1 MKRNLLNDIFPK
13 NELEEEELEE
23 FESLQRELKELKEDD
38 DTLIEDGYEPDID
51 IPDAPIVPEWSPNPG
66 QVKAMTKELKEMNQ
80 AIIENLEND
89 STAIEK
95 EIKMDEMSN
104 MEKEE
109 LKDRFGGMKP
119 AEKEIFLHRL
129 STSELYEELG
139 RRLRKADKFANL
151 LEGLVNDYKEED

>member
-1 MKRNLLNDIFPK
+1 MKRNLLNYIFPK
-13 NELEEEELEE
+13 NELEKEELEE
-23 FESLQRELKELKEDD
+23 FESLQRELKEDV

-51 IPDAPIVPEWSPNPG
+51 IPDVPIVPKE
-66 QVKAMTKELKEMNQ
+66 QVNAMTKELKEMSQ

-89 STAIEK
+89 NTAVEK

-139 RRLRKADKFANL
+139 RRLRKADKFTDE
-151 LEGLVNDYKEED
+151 LEAIIADYKKED

>member
-1 MKRNLLNDIFPK
+1 MEYRKEIKMKRNLLNDIFPK
-13 NELEEEELEE
+13 NELEKEELEE
-23 FESLQRELKELKEDD
+23 FESLQRELKEDV

-51 IPDAPIVPEWSPNPG
+51 IPDVPIVPKE
-66 QVKAMTKELKEMNQ
+66 QVNAMTKELKEMSQ

-89 STAIEK
+89 NTAVEK

-139 RRLRKADKFANL
+139 RRLRKADKFTDE
-151 LEGLVNDYKEED
+151 LEAIIADYKKED

>member
-13 NELEEEELEE
+13 NELEKEELEE
-23 FESLQRELKELKEDD
+23 FESLQRELKEDV

-51 IPDAPIVPEWSPNPG
+51 IPDVPIVPKE
-66 QVKAMTKELKEMNQ
+66 QVNAMTKELKEMSQ

-89 STAIEK
+89 NTAVEK

-139 RRLRKADKFANL
+139 RRLRKADKFTDE
-151 LEGLVNDYKEED
+151 LEAIIADYKKED